1 VEREIHK
8 NTSWDAAK
16 FEVCGHKWVDMSEYD
31 YGVSLLNDCKYGFNT
46 EENILKLTV
55 LKCGTYPN
63 EIADQGYHEF
73 SYAVYPHGGDY
84 RTGNTVKEA
93 YSFNQPL
100 ETASI
105 PTNTLGTLA
114 DNFSFITVNKDN
126 VIIDTMKCAEDN
138 NDIIVRLYDAYNCST
153 KVQLCFGLPI
163 EEVQLCDLMENPICN
178 IEVAQDNTVEIDVK
192 NYEITTLRLKTR
204 VHM

>member
-1 VEREIHK
+1 
-8 NTSWDAAK
+8 
-16 FEVCGHKWVDMSEYD
+16 M
-31 YGVSLLNDCKYGFNT
+31 
-46 EENILKLTV
+46 
-55 LKCGTYPN
+55 
-63 EIADQGYHEF
+63 
-73 SYAVYPHGGDY
+73 
-84 RTGNTVKEA
+84 VKEA

-105 PTNTLGTLA
+105 SANTLGTLA

-126 VIIDTMKCAEDN
+126 VIIDTLKCAEDN
-138 NDIIVRLYDAYNCST
+138 KDIIVRLYDAYNCST

-192 NYEITTLRLKTR
+192 NYEIISLRLKIR
-204 VHM
+204 AHM